1 MPEVSEMEVETG
13 PSLVPVMVTMMVW
26 VAVPP

>member
-13 PSLVPVMVTMMVW
+13 LSLVPVMVTVMVW